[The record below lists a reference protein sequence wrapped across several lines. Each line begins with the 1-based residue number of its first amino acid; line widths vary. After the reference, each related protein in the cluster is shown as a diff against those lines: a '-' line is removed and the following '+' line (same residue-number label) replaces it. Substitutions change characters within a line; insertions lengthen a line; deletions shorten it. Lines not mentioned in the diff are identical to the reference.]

1 MKAKERQRLK
11 QNDFVANATR
21 VIAVIDEHRG
31 QATVIGVAALVILA
45 LAGGTWYWRSHTA
58 DEAGALLGVA
68 QATAQATIAP
78 ASTLPGVGQPAGT
91 FPTEQARTEAAIKA
105 FQAVVDQYPSTAA
118 GMAAEYNVASNLMV
132 LGKFDEAATAFRRV
146 AAGSASAVYK
156 TMAEVGAAQAL
167 ASAGKYDDAIKAYTD
182 LSAERN
188 SPLPVD
194 ALLMQLA
201 QTDVK
206 AGKTTDARATF
217 KRVVDEFPDSEY
229 VSDARQ
235 QMAAL
240 D

>member
-1 MKAKERQRLK
+1 
-11 QNDFVANATR
+11 
-21 VIAVIDEHRG
+21 
-31 QATVIGVAALVILA
+31 
-45 LAGGTWYWRSHTA
+45 
-58 DEAGALLGVA
+58 
-68 QATAQATIAP
+68 
-78 ASTLPGVGQPAGT
+78 
-91 FPTEQARTEAAIKA
+91 
-105 FQAVVDQYPSTAA
+105 
-118 GMAAEYNVASNLMV
+118 
-132 LGKFDEAATAFRRV
+132 
-146 AAGSASAVYK
+146 
-156 TMAEVGAAQAL
+156 MAEVGAAQAL

-229 VSDARQ
+229 VADARQ